1 MMARRGYR
9 KYRGLMVVGLLV
21 LSLIVIVVALG
32 APARGV
38 LARVQASSLRNHA
51 AREPAGRTASRSR
64 SREVADASDP
74 VCAAGQLALS
84 SQLYQVGMPGAFEI
98 YSITN
103 VGVTPCSLVGA
114 PIFAAKNADG
124 QAVEADSET
133 FSNAA
138 GGAVESSVA
147 GDPVDLSPGASG
159 SFAVWWQNCSDPVPS
174 SGLTL
179 QNVTTIWTF
188 SGQEAG
194 ITRVMPNATVS
205 CPNVVLVAS
214 EIEPGVMS
222 SPPWLPAPS
231 AGLPPGGVA
240 PTEGSLRSN

>member
-103 VGVTPCSLVGA
+103 VGVTPCSLVG
-114 PIFAAKNADG
+114 
-124 QAVEADSET
+124 
-133 FSNAA
+133 
-138 GGAVESSVA
+138 
-147 GDPVDLSPGASG
+147 
-159 SFAVWWQNCSDPVPS
+159 
-174 SGLTL
+174 
-179 QNVTTIWTF
+179 
-188 SGQEAG
+188 
-194 ITRVMPNATVS
+194 RR
-205 CPNVVLVAS
+205 
-214 EIEPGVMS
+214 S
-222 SPPWLPAPS
+222 SPLRMLTDRRSKPTPRLLAMRR
-231 AGLPPGGVA
+231 VA
-240 PTEGSLRSN
+240 RWRAV